1 MTEPVLRCEACGR
14 MVTRPALT
22 TNSRERGRLVWGS
35 TCARRV
41 THAKRIQKEGRNRDT
56 RTGDLFGSA

>member
-1 MTEPVLRCEACGR
+1 MTAVLRCEACGR

-22 TNSRERGRLVWGS
+22 TNSRARGLLVWGS

-41 THAKRIQKEGRNRDT
+41 THAKRMTREGRNRDT
-56 RTGDLFGSA
+56 KTGDLFEAAA

>member
-1 MTEPVLRCEACGR
+1 

-22 TNSRERGRLVWGS
+22 TNSRTRGVLVWGS

-41 THAKRIQKEGRNRDT
+41 THAKRMTREGRNRDT
-56 RTGDLFGSA
+56 KTGDLFEAAA